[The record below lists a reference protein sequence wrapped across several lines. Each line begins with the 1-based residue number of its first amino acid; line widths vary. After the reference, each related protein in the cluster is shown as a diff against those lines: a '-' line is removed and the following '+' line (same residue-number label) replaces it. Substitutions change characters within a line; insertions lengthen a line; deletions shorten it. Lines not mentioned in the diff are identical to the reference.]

1 MTRFSPSRIRAAATA
16 LATLVAPAALAA
28 QATMAAQATGSAMS
42 VSLPE
47 SAAQARLSL
56 GDALD
61 RADRTAYGN
70 RAQGAMARAQ
80 RAQAIAPLKG
90 ILPSVR
96 FDAGFMR
103 TTDPIG
109 AFGTT
114 LRQRTITQQDFDP
127 RRLNYPAAT
136 NNYTGAM
143 VLEQPLFNADALVG
157 RGAATRAGDA
167 ARASADWASIAT
179 RVDVIRAY
187 FGAVLA
193 TEKVAMLETAVR
205 AARAHVKQ
213 ADEMSVNGLVTPS
226 DALLASVKAG
236 EVETLLIEAQGD
248 VLNAR
253 LGLATLLGTPGDSV
267 WQLPAGLPASDA
279 LRALARE
286 ALDASP
292 RDARADV
299 DAARAGADAAG
310 ADARRARALYVPR
323 LNGFARYDWNSALRP
338 FGGDN
343 NWTVGVMASWTPFAG
358 ASELGDVRATASRRE
373 AAEAMRDGAE
383 AKASLEMQQSATALR
398 TALARLEIAERA
410 VKQATDAHRIVGRKY
425 AGGLAPVVELLDA
438 AAIETQTRLG
448 HAGARYALLVGTA
461 ERRKALGLDPA
472 ALRTLDSA
480 PIVAR
485 AEP

>member
-1 MTRFSPSRIRAAATA
+1 MTRLSLSQYLAAAAAAT
-16 LATLVAPAALAA
+16 LAAPA
-28 QATMAAQATGSAMS
+28 TTAAQATGTATPPAASA
-42 VSLPE
+42 PA
-47 SAAQARLSL
+47 AAQSLARLSL

-61 RADRTAYGN
+61 RADRSAFGN
-70 RAQGAMARAQ
+70 RAQVAMANAQ

-90 ILPSVR
+90 VLPSVR
-96 FDAGFMR
+96 FDAGFVR

-127 RRLNYPAAT
+127 RRLNYPAAA

-157 RGAATRAGDA
+157 RRAATRAGDA
-167 ARASADWASIAT
+167 ARATADWTTIAT

-205 AARAHVKQ
+205 AAKAHVKQ
-213 ADEMSVNGLVTPS
+213 AEEMAKNGLVTPS

-253 LGLATLLGTPGDSV
+253 LGLATLLGIPSDTA
-267 WQLPAGLPASDA
+267 WQLPDGLPASEA
-279 LRALARE
+279 LKALATQ
-286 ALDASP
+286 ALDATA

-299 DAARAGADAAG
+299 DAARAGADAAI
-310 ADARRARALYVPR
+310 ADALRARSLYLPR

-358 ASELGDVRATASRRE
+358 ASELGDIRATTSRRD
-373 AAEAMRDGAE
+373 AAEAMRDGAL
-383 AKASLEMQQSATALR
+383 AKAELEVRQSATALR
-398 TALARLEIAERA
+398 TALARLEIAERGVQQA
-410 VKQATDAHRIVGRKY
+410 VDAHRIVGRKY

-438 AAIETQTRLG
+438 AAIETQARLG
-448 HAGARYALLVGTA
+448 HAGARYTLLVATA

-485 AEP
+485 SE

>member
-1 MTRFSPSRIRAAATA
+1 MTRLSLLQYLAAAAT
-16 LATLVAPAALAA
+16 LVVPAAI
-28 QATMAAQATGSAMS
+28 AAQATGTATPPAASA
-42 VSLPE
+42 PA
-47 SAAQARLSL
+47 AAQSLARLSL

-61 RADRTAYGN
+61 RADRSAFGN
-70 RAQGAMARAQ
+70 RAQGAMANAQ

-90 ILPSVR
+90 VLPSVR
-96 FDAGFMR
+96 FDAGFVR

-127 RRLNYPAAT
+127 RRLNYPAAA

-157 RGAATRAGDA
+157 RRAAARAGDA
-167 ARASADWASIAT
+167 ARATADWTTIAT

-193 TEKVAMLETAVR
+193 TEKVAMLDAAVR

-213 ADEMSVNGLVTPS
+213 AEEMAKNGLVTPS

-253 LGLATLLGTPGDSV
+253 LGLATLLGIPSDTA
-267 WQLPAGLPASDA
+267 WQLPDGLPASEA
-279 LRALARE
+279 LQALATQ
-286 ALDASP
+286 ALDATA
-292 RDARADV
+292 REARADV
-299 DAARAGADAAG
+299 DAARAGADAAV
-310 ADARRARALYVPR
+310 ADALRARSLYLPR

-358 ASELGDVRATASRRE
+358 ASELGEIRATTSRRD
-373 AAEAMRDGAE
+373 AAEAMRDGAVARAE
-383 AKASLEMQQSATALR
+383 LEVQQSATALR
-398 TALARLEIAERA
+398 TALARLEIAERG
-410 VKQATDAHRIVGRKY
+410 VRQATDAHRIVGRKY

-438 AAIETQTRLG
+438 AAIETQARLG
-448 HAGARYALLVGTA
+448 HAGARYALLVATA

-485 AEP
+485 SE